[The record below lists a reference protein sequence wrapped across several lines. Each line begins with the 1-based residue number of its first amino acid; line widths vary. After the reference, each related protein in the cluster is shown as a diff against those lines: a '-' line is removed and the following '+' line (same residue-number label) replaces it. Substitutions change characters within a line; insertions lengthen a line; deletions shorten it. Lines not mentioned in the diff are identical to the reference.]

1 LDLSYAKNRAVL
13 WLNSDMD
20 QSSDLNQESQ
30 NAWEANAEFWDA
42 RMGDE
47 GNDFFQILQWPVTV
61 SFLDPQPADRILDA
75 ACGNGLTSRKLAEL
89 GASVTAFDFSAEMIE
104 LAKNRPNPDGLITYK
119 VLDGTDEDA
128 LVESL
133 SPNAPF
139 DSALSNMALFDMAEI
154 KPLFRALRRLLKPG
168 GVFVYSLTHPAF
180 NNSSSVHVVEE
191 VDYEGQIKIV
201 YSVKISRYMNPYH
214 AKGLAMREQPQPQPY
229 FERPLQYYLNTGFE
243 NGFVL
248 DGFEERA
255 FPPDH
260 PSKHP
265 LSWGGQY
272 SEIPPVL
279 VARMRLM

>member
-1 LDLSYAKNRAVL
+1 
-13 WLNSDMD
+13 MTT
-20 QSSDLNQESQ
+20 SSDPNQNSQ
-30 NAWEANAEFWDA
+30 NAWDANAEFWDA

-47 GNDFFQILQWPVTV
+47 GNDFFQILQWPVIV
-61 SFLDPQPADRILDA
+61 SILDPQPVDRILDV
-75 ACGNGLTSRKLAEL
+75 ACGNGLTSRKLAEF

-104 LAKNRPNPDGLITYK
+104 LAKSRPNPDNRITYQ
-119 VLDGTDEDA
+119 VLDGTDESA
-128 LVESL
+128 LVEAL

-154 KPLFRALRRLLKPG
+154 KPLFRALRQLLKPG
-168 GVFVYSLTHPAF
+168 GVFIFSLMHPAF
-180 NNSSSVHVVEE
+180 NNSSSTHVVEE
-191 VDYEGQIKIV
+191 IDYEGEFKTV
-201 YSVKISRYMNPYH
+201 YSVKISRYMTPYQ
-214 AKGLAMREQPQPQPY
+214 ARGAAMREQPAPQPY

-255 FPPDH
+255 FPPGH
-260 PSKHP
+260 SSKHP

-279 VARMRLM
+279 VARMRLL